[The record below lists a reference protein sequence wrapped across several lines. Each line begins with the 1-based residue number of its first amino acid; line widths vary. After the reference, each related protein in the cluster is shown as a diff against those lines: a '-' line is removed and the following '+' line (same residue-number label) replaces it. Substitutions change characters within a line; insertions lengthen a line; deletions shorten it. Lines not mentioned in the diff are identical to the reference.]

1 MNDRLTTYLHDHL
14 AGSTV
19 AIDLLTVL
27 RDEHTGEPIGGL
39 AAELLEEV
47 EADRA
52 VLRGLAE
59 RLGAPSNPVK
69 EAAAWL
75 AEKVARAKLHRQ
87 VAGDLGTFEAI
98 EALGLGIQGKL
109 ALWRALDRVAAADP
123 RVAGHDFAALAERAR
138 EQHARVEE
146 ARLELARRALSP
158 TPSGTAGS
166 AD

>member
-19 AIDLLTVL
+19 AIDLLGVL
-27 RDEHTGEPIGGL
+27 RDEHAGEPLGRL

-59 RLGAPSNPVK
+59 RAGPPVNPAK

-75 AEKVARAKLHRQ
+75 AEKVSRAKLHRQ
-87 VAGDLGTFEAI
+87 VAGTLGTFEAV
-98 EALGLGIQGKL
+98 EALALGIQGKL
-109 ALWRALDRVAAADP
+109 GLWRALEVVAAADA
-123 RVAGHDFAALAERAR
+123 RLSGHDFAALADRAR
-138 EQHARVEE
+138 SQHARAE
-146 ARLELARRALSP
+146 AARIELAPRALRPDSAA
-158 TPSGTAGS
+158 TPDFTA
-166 AD
+166 